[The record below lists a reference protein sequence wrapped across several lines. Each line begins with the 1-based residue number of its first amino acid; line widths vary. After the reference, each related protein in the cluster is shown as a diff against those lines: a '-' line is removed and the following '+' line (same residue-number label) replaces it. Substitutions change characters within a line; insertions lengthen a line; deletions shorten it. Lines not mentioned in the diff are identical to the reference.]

1 MQNPSGAR
9 RPGTRAKITQQSR
22 QYTSS
27 FSNIDWGDGGTQAS
41 DPSADDDDNLDKIW
55 GSYAEGESASTS
67 TSMSSSSRSDDAVVN
82 ERTNKFV
89 SAFKG
94 VFDRRSFEESKANTS
109 VPATPPSSSDAW
121 GGDQSGEKHQQ
132 QKQPK
137 SPLDESE
144 RSVDS
149 QDFLHWDRTS
159 NVVTPQQHE
168 EENCDEQT
176 SSDDNGKGL
185 AKRFPQRRRSL
196 SCSDIVTP
204 MSVINEVLKFEGL
217 DDL

>member
-1 MQNPSGAR
+1 MQNSSGAR

-41 DPSADDDDNLDKIW
+41 DPSADDDDNLDKIL

-67 TSMSSSSRSDDAVVN
+67 TSMSSSSRCDDDVVN

-94 VFDRRSFEESKANTS
+94 VFDRRSFEESKATTS
-109 VPATPPSSSDAW
+109 VSATPSSPSDAR
-121 GGDQSGEKHQQ
+121 GSDQSGEKHQ
-132 QKQPK
+132 QPK

-149 QDFLHWDRTS
+149 QDFLHWDLTS
-159 NVVTPQQHE
+159 KVITPQQHE
-168 EENCDEQT
+168 ENCDEQK
-176 SSDDNGKGL
+176 SSDDKGL
-185 AKRFPQRRRSL
+185 VKRFPQRRRSL

-217 DDL
+217 DDI